1 MKNLFVAILITCS
14 ILVPKPAKAF
24 IVPGG
29 YAVGLALAQVGMVS
43 LGVVVFGQALT
54 RPGIPKAPWWM
65 LIPIV
70 AGFVILDGEQEF
82 SYVPLSE
89 EDAEKLKIGQEEL
102 ENFNQE
108 IDQVNAVVEHV
119 SVQLSEMENPTKEDS
134 INIWKDVKDSLSPEA
149 FSALQKVTA
158 QLYK

>member
-1 MKNLFVAILITCS
+1 MKNLIVALLITCS
-14 ILVPKPAKAF
+14 ILAPKPAKAF

-43 LGVVVFGQALT
+43 LGVVVFSQALT

-65 LIPIV
+65 MIPIV
-70 AGFVILDGEQEF
+70 AGFVILDGEQEV
-82 SYVPLSE
+82 SYVPLST
-89 EDAEKLKIGQEEL
+89 EDAQKLKISQKEL
-102 ENFNQE
+102 DHFNDE
-108 IDQVNAVVEHV
+108 IDQVNALVEHV

-134 INIWKDVKDSLSPEA
+134 MEIWKNVKDTLSPEA

>member
-1 MKNLFVAILITCS
+1 MKNLVVAILITCS

-70 AGFVILDGEQEF
+70 AGFVILDGEQEV